1 MLPLQLLSFMDKIN
15 DWDEKL
21 KHMIKID
28 TSDLGFGLLFLLVAL
43 FVTFWV
49 VGELNKKG

>member
-15 DWDEKL
+15 EWDEKL
-21 KHMIKID
+21 KEMIKID
-28 TSDLGFGLLFLLVAL
+28 TSELGFGIIFLLVIL
-43 FVTFWV
+43 FVKFWV